1 MVTPVSSPALT
12 PGDRVSTL
20 ASGGFFS
27 DELVGLSS
35 GRRWLFQCCLAGSAS
50 GVTPF
55 LPVRRLA
62 SRRFSL
68 VSIIIGMALPSP
80 IMGWFIFGFIRINK
94 DDMFWIGSF

>member
-62 SRRFSL
+62 SHS
-68 VSIIIGMALPSP
+68 V
-80 IMGWFIFGFIRINK
+80 
-94 DDMFWIGSF
+94 